1 MNAQTEQPSN
11 GLDIVK
17 WVIAIALL
25 AAAVVGNSYFAEQSL
40 WVRVGA
46 VLVVGIFALLV
57 ASTTTKGREAV
68 SFARES
74 RIEARKVVWPTRNE
88 TVQTTLIIMLA
99 VTVMSLLLWGLDG
112 ILVRIV
118 AFILGQ
124 EV

>member
-1 MNAQTEQPSN
+1 MNAQTEQTSN
-11 GLDIVK
+11 SLDLVK

-25 AAAVVGNSYFAEQSL
+25 AAAVVGNSYFAEQTL
-40 WVRVGA
+40 WIRVGA
-46 VLVVGIFALLV
+46 ILVISIIALMV
-57 ASTTTKGREAV
+57 ASTTTKGQKAV
-68 SFARES
+68 VFAREA